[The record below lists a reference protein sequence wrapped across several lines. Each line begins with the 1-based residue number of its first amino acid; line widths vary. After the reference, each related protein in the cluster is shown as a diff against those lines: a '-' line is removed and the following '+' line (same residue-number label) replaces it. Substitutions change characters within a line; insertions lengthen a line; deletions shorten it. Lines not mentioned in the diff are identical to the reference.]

1 MEPRHD
7 FSRLRGLRIAHLI
20 ETDGPGGAERMLVHM
35 ITELEAAG
43 CHNVVVLPVGA
54 EGWISRQLAGT
65 AATIEYFEL
74 DRPVSPDCA
83 RWLVSLFRRERIAI
97 AHSHEF
103 TMAVYGAWAA
113 WRAGVPHVVTMHG
126 GRYYAGRLRRR
137 VALRFAFGLTPRVVA
152 VSRELAG
159 HLRRDLWMP
168 ASRVLTISNGIR
180 YAPVRQSTLR
190 AELGLEAHDRLL
202 LAVGNLYP
210 VKGHRYAVE
219 ALALLRTQ
227 QPLVHLAVAGRGA
240 AADALRDQARE
251 LDVADRLHLLGLRE
265 DIPNLLAGAD
275 IFILPSLSEGVPLAL
290 LEAMSAECAIVASD
304 VGDVR
309 AVLDNGRAGVLVPPG
324 DARALAVAVDGLL
337 RAPDCARDLAA
348 CARRRATREYDVT
361 RMVERYATIYE
372 QLLPGR
378 GTHSANVVPR
388 RSSSM
393 EAL

>member
-1 MEPRHD
+1 M
-7 FSRLRGLRIAHLI
+7 I
-20 ETDGPGGAERMLVHM
+20 ETDGPGGAERMLVHL

-43 CHNVVVLPVGA
+43 CENVVVLPVGA

-65 AATIEYFEL
+65 AAIIEYFDL

-83 RWLVSLFRRERIAI
+83 RWLVSLFRRHRVAI

-137 VALRFAFGLTPRVVA
+137 LALRFAFALTPRVVA

-159 HLRRDLWMP
+159 HLRRDLGMS
-168 ASRVLTISNGIR
+168 ASRVLTVSNGIR
-180 YAPVRQSTLR
+180 YAPAQQSTLR
-190 AELGLEAHDRLL
+190 AELGLEPHDRLL

-219 ALALLRTQ
+219 ALALLQTR
-227 QPLVHLAVAGRGA
+227 PLVHLAIAGRGA
-240 AADALRDQARE
+240 AEDALRTQARD
-251 LDVADRLHLLGLRE
+251 LGVADRVHLLGLRE

-275 IFILPSLSEGVPLAL
+275 VFILPSLSEGLPLAL
-290 LEAMSAECAIVASD
+290 LEAMNAACAIVASD

-309 AVLDNGRAGVLVPPG
+309 AVLDDGRAGVLVPPG
-324 DARALAVAVDGLL
+324 DAGALASAVDGLL
-337 RAPDCARDLAA
+337 GAPERARELGASARY
-348 CARRRATREYDVT
+348 RAEREYDIT
-361 RMVERYATIYE
+361 QMVERYAAIYE
-372 QLLPGR
+372 ELLAPR
-378 GTHSANVVPR
+378 GAARP
-388 RSSSM
+388 
-393 EAL
+393 ALAFT